1 MKTSP
6 VSKAARAEGVLSG
19 TYGNQVSQQEKQ
31 PVAMPSGSITQYLS
45 LLDEQIVRLNDAIAS
60 LGSRLQPLSVPPS
73 DVAAAQDSPT
83 DARSEVALRVYGAC
97 AQLECAA
104 GLIDDIRRRIDY

>member
-6 VSKAARAEGVLSG
+6 VSKAGRAEGVLSG
-19 TYGNQVSQQEKQ
+19 TYGNQVSQ

-97 AQLECAA
+97 VKLEGAT